1 MWQFT
6 CGSYSEM
13 NLFLAS
19 GSYVYY
25 VEAHKEFSLV
35 IFINFCVQTF
45 ISLGEVFFFESRSFF
60 ILMTDQMKYLVN
72 GMYPELAST
81 TGIFEKIQVS
91 KRASQVALVVK
102 NPPSKQE
109 T

>member
-1 MWQFT
+1 M
-6 CGSYSEM
+6 GEI
-13 NLFLAS
+13 A
-19 GSYVYY
+19 
-25 VEAHKEFSLV
+25 FS
-35 IFINFCVQTF
+35 
-45 ISLGEVFFFESRSFF
+45 ESRSFF

-91 KRASQVALVVK
+91 KRANQVALVVK
-102 NPPSKQE
+102 NLPSMQE

>member
-1 MWQFT
+1 
-6 CGSYSEM
+6 
-13 NLFLAS
+13 
-19 GSYVYY
+19 
-25 VEAHKEFSLV
+25 
-35 IFINFCVQTF
+35 
-45 ISLGEVFFFESRSFF
+45 
-60 ILMTDQMKYLVN
+60 MKYLVN

-102 NPPSKQE
+102 NPPSMQE